1 MQTYPQGGGQHEPHR
16 RAAHGGADSAPPG
29 TSRLRVRNRRSPV
42 VVVHDHRQ
50 RQANPLMARRG
61 QIGIAVNRIDRPH
74 NEGEGGRWWQVA
86 TTVTGPANFPPRHPA
101 RGLASTGVSFSHPRH
116 RGPGRETPGRTVR
129 EIFRHRHQRTHRQGQ
144 PQRGRQISD
153 PVDLGIGARAD
164 GSCKLPPPSS
174 ARPAT
179 SRARRRPTGVVVVC
193 CACSWSLPVPG
204 A

>member
-1 MQTYPQGGGQHEPHR
+1 M
-16 RAAHGGADSAPPG
+16 
-29 TSRLRVRNRRSPV
+29 

-153 PVDLGIGARAD
+153 PVDLASERGGRFLQIAATVIGTTSHEPGTATAHWGCRGVLRVLMVVACSRGVMD
-164 GSCKLPPPSS
+164 GSHQVGAHRFPQRCSGV
-174 ARPAT
+174 RRGGTGPA
-179 SRARRRPTGVVVVC
+179 
-193 CACSWSLPVPG
+193 
-204 A
+204 